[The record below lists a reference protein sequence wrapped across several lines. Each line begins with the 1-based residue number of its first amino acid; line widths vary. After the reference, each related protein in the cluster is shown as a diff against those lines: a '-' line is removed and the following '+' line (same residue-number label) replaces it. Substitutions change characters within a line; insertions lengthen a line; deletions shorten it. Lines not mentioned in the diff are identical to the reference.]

1 MPFGSEDTA
10 IFFRDGSVAVLADG
24 STARVHLDYP
34 EPIEDFA
41 GTSLPGQI
49 VGKPVMT
56 FPTGLL
62 VNRDDAINV
71 GGTDYKVRTV
81 RKIADGLLSVAELKL
96 AAILLFALLLPALAR
111 AQRMPDRDLTPGVVA
126 ITDARQVCSIRW
138 GKDERHVTPA
148 MKRAV
153 YAAYGVNPKAG
164 ICRAHRHGK
173 AIEHCE
179 IDHLVSRE
187 NGGADDPANL
197 WPQPYHPGPGA
208 HEKDKLE
215 NWMHRE
221 VCAGRLSLAAAQRE
235 LANDW
240 YAAYRRMEA
249 IRGR

>member
-96 AAILLFALLLPALAR
+96 AAILLFALLLPAFAR

-126 ITDARQVCSIRW
+126 ITDTRKVCSIRW

-164 ICRAHRHGK
+164 ICTALATAKQSSTARSTTWSRARTAAPTIPPTSGRSPT
-173 AIEHCE
+173 I
-179 IDHLVSRE
+179 
-187 NGGADDPANL
+187 PARARTKKTSSKTGCTAKSA
-197 WPQPYHPGPGA
+197 P
-208 HEKDKLE
+208 
-215 NWMHRE
+215 
-221 VCAGRLSLAAAQRE
+221 AA
-235 LANDW
+235 
-240 YAAYRRMEA
+240 
-249 IRGR
+249 

>member
-1 MPFGSEDTA
+1 MAFGSEDTA

-96 AAILLFALLLPALAR
+96 AAVLLFVLGFAHFAGAEARTYRHVNIAALAAGKVR
-111 AQRMPDRDLTPGVVA
+111 ATHVEIAGTVTFVKREADGDLHVRVCDSPRVNGMDRQHCVVA
-126 ITDARQVCSIRW
+126 EIIPTLRPLLFCPDGTACS
-138 GKDERHVTPA
+138 V
-148 MKRAV
+148 
-153 YAAYGVNPKAG
+153 PK
-164 ICRAHRHGK
+164 
-173 AIEHCE
+173 
-179 IDHLVSRE
+179 
-187 NGGADDPANL
+187 
-197 WPQPYHPGPGA
+197 W
-208 HEKDKLE
+208 
-215 NWMHRE
+215 
-221 VCAGRLSLAAAQRE
+221 E
-235 LANDW
+235 LAIYKGQSLTFRGISRRDPDHGW
-240 YAAYRRMEA
+240 YEVHPVEEIAMTPEVGH
-249 IRGR
+249 GR